1 MLQKNIIVTGGLQ
14 GIGRAIVQRF
24 LDNNNNSVFVF
35 DYINKD
41 DQKVFDLQNAG
52 AKYFCVDISNIES
65 IKNGFEQVYNIL
77 QNQNLDILVNNAG
90 ITKDNLAIRI
100 SEKDWDSVF
109 AVNARG
115 TFFCCQQ
122 AIKRM
127 IKQNKSYIVNISS
140 IVALSGNAGQANYAA
155 SKAAV
160 ISMTKTLAQEYGSR
174 NIMINAISPGFIQTQ
189 MTDKLSE
196 KIKENILNRISL
208 KRFGETQDIAN
219 LVYFLTSGQ
228 ADYITGSVI
237 DINGGLI

>member
-1 MLQKNIIVTGGLQ
+1 MNKKNIIVTGGVQ
-14 GIGRAIVQRF
+14 GIGRAIVQKF
-24 LDNNNNSVFVF
+24 LDNKDQVFVF
-35 DYINKD
+35 DYIDINN
-41 DQKVFDLQNAG
+41 QIVMDLQNAG
-52 AKYFCVDISNIES
+52 AQYFCVDIANIES

-90 ITKDNLAIRI
+90 ITKDNLAIRM
-100 SEKDWDSVF
+100 SEQDWDSVF
-109 AVNARG
+109 AVNSKG

-127 IKQNKSYIVNISS
+127 MKQNKSYIINISS

-160 ISMTKTLAQEYGSR
+160 ISMTKSLAQEYGSR

-196 KIKENILNRISL
+196 KIKENVLNRISL
-208 KRFGETQDIAN
+208 KRFGTPQDVGN
-219 LVYFLTSGQ
+219 LVYFLTGGQ